1 MTEDP
6 TPSGPDVRRLMVS
19 EELLRQ
25 LHDADERLRVA
36 KLGLEEAMDET
47 ELVSRH
53 GQQVEDRLGD
63 VRKAEKELEEISA
76 KIKEILG
83 RKV

>member
-1 MTEDP
+1 MPQDP
-6 TPSGPDVRRLMVS
+6 TPSGPDVQRLMVP

-25 LHDADERLRVA
+25 LHDAGARLEVA
-36 KLGLEEAMDET
+36 KQHLEEAMDET

-53 GQQVEDRLGD
+53 GQQVEDRLGEL
-63 VRKAEKELEEISA
+63 RKTEKELEEISE

-83 RKV
+83 RTV